1 MPVTLSGAPDAP
13 RTHRKP
19 HRRTTAGLP
28 GNRYQAAELPLEEL
42 LDDEADDAE
51 PAAFEAPAFASEPE
65 EPDELE
71 EPDDPDEPE
80 DESDDDDEPAGLED
94 AAVLLDEE
102 PRLSFR

>member
-1 MPVTLSGAPDAP
+1 MPETPPSDDGRV
-13 RTHRKP
+13 
-19 HRRTTAGLP
+19 P

-42 LDDEADDAE
+42 LDEDADDAE
-51 PAAFEAPAFASEPE
+51 PPDFEAPAFASEPE

-71 EPDDPDEPE
+71 EPDEPE
-80 DESDDDDEPAGLED
+80 DESDEDDDEPAGLED